1 MELDIKLMVVFN
13 KLSYQFMDKLSKDLE
28 SNGMPSSTYAM
39 LAHLN
44 QVGKSKTQKLG
55 EVALITS
62 GTITHVVNKM
72 ILNGYVI
79 KTKAVDDKRIS
90 LVQITELGR
99 LEFSRV
105 NDIHIKYLNNLLSVF
120 SEEEKQELIKQVKY
134 FGKTLS
140 KGRN

>member
-1 MELDIKLMVVFN
+1 MELDIKLMVVFS